1 MSTTRK
7 VFADLKKGDK
17 VEVSKDPRQEGKL
30 DEVTELKSNKYGL
43 KFRTKGGFICSM
55 SRENADNLG
64 EYFDRRSRLVFRMV
78 QDKKASSADK

>member
-1 MSTTRK
+1 MSNARK

-17 VEVSKDPRQEGKL
+17 VEVSKDPRQTGKL
-30 DEVTELKSNKYGL
+30 DEVTELKSSKYGL

-55 SRENADNLG
+55 SRDNAENLG

-78 QDKKASSADK
+78 QDSKQAAADK